1 MGFGC
6 ENIILGRC
14 PGYGKA
20 ACEIT
25 QDAPYDKG
33 RIIDCNSYIQ
43 AVIETI
49 KETSRLTKKIEE
61 INA

>member
-6 ENIILGRC
+6 ENRFLRRC
-14 PGYGKA
+14 PGYDKM

-33 RIIDCNSYIQ
+33 RIIDCNNYIQ

-49 KETSRLTKKIEE
+49 KETSRLTKKTEE
-61 INA
+61 